1 MAMCDAV
8 LCYLASLPPSGLTG
22 VENYA
27 SCTTHLTP
35 PSVGMSCSSL
45 QHPCLHVVFRKL
57 PFIHKSKC
65 PWSLFT
71 GPLWISCD
79 IHHIPQIKAVSS
91 LFQLICISFLCWLS
105 RCSLPY
111 RLKLQDHCEHN
122 AEFADIPIVQEFLIT
137 NAHWNYPGSSLKSIS
152 VHVLPQSMH
161 PKSLWVRPSAQT
173 LIESSWVNL
182 MCCHC

>member
-8 LCYLASLPPSGLTG
+8 LCYLASLPPSG

-45 QHPCLHVVFRKL
+45 QHPCLQMLCLENSHSYTKANVHGL
-57 PFIHKSKC
+57 
-65 PWSLFT
+65 SLQA
-71 GPLWISCD
+71 PLWISCD
-79 IHHIPQIKAVSS
+79 THHIPQIKAVSS
-91 LFQLICISFLCWLS
+91 LFQLICISFLCCLS